1 MILTTIVSRGL
12 INQHHPELAAGL
24 EPILKK
30 KRLVIWSVVDHGGST
45 FASHGDEASY

>member
-12 INQHHPELAAGL
+12 IKELHPELAAGL
-24 EPILKK
+24 EPIKIR
-30 KRLVIWSVVDHGGST
+30 RLVIWSVVDHGGST